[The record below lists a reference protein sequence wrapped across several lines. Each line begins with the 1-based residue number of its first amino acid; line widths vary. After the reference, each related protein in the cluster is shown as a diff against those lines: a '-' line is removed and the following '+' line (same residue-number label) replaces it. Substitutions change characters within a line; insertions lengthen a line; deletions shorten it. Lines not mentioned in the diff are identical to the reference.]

1 MEPNEWEPR
10 LHEGSLL
17 RKLGRK
23 DREELNEMKI
33 IIYQEFL
40 EKFLENYGVKQTRLY
55 LKKLKRI
62 LSEI

>member
-17 RKLGRK
+17 RMLGRK
-23 DREELNEMKI
+23 DRVGLIEMKI

-40 EKFLENYGVKQTRLY
+40 EKFLENYGEKKTRFY
-55 LKKLKRI
+55 LKKLKMI
-62 LSEI
+62 LSQI